1 MDKKNVQNRLA
12 KNALTEKKFRLDKEK
27 LWCHFKPEIFI
38 LL

>member
-12 KNALTEKKFRLDKEK
+12 KNALTEKKFRLDKEN
-27 LWCHFKPEIFI
+27 LWCHFKPEKII